1 MIYSFCVQATQP
13 SCLEGFGAIPNA
25 AFTGHITANI
35 KKAEVLKVVFD
46 TTTLGFVNELC
57 LAPDTSGNCTQGT
70 SPATGGLISMKF
82 TKKRGDINT
91 LSSTVF
97 EERDFKVTGN
107 FTDAVSE
114 FTDSSEGTV
123 IGTNVAQGGGMSLE
137 TIAIQTSATDSRIQ
151 QVHSMLEKA
160 TLERSVSPQALR
172 RIERLR
178 SRLGPR

>member
-1 MIYSFCVQATQP
+1 
-13 SCLEGFGAIPNA
+13 
-25 AFTGHITANI
+25 
-35 KKAEVLKVVFD
+35 
-46 TTTLGFVNELC
+46 
-57 LAPDTSGNCTQGT
+57 
-70 SPATGGLISMKF
+70 MKF